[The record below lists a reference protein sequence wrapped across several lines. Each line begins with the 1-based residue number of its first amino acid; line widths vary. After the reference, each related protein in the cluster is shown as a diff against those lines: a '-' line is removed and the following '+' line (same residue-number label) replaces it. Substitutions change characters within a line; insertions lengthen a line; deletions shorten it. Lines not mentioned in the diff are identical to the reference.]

1 MAMAPFPKRML
12 LVLLAIKWGDAVSE
26 KEIYFPF
33 FRPSWKMSPLLQ
45 RNPAIP
51 SIVRK
56 IKLYNEAATCRMA
69 RRKHPHSLKEQ
80 ILNDL
85 WPTNGQEWPMVKS
98 IGSHRGDGH
107 RGKDN
112 WQWQYQYLQL
122 VLISSKFWP
131 RVASILGLMG
141 GGVAGGRE
149 AWQEQIV
156 PWSTPTHESSFLHV
170 LARKPL
176 HFLKDNRN
184 QYVPPQH
191 KSLLFSMF
199 WQENPFIFLNR

>member
-1 MAMAPFPKRML
+1 MAPFPKRML

-56 IKLYNEAATCRMA
+56 IKLYNDAATS
-69 RRKHPHSLKEQ
+69 RRKHSHSQ
-80 ILNDL
+80 DARVQNDL
-85 WPTNGQEWPMVKS
+85 WPKMAKS
-98 IGSHRGDGH
+98 DQ
-107 RGKDN
+107 
-112 WQWQYQYLQL
+112 QWSQGVRYLEGAVLIFTL

-170 LARKPL
+170 LARKES
-176 HFLKDNRN
+176 RN
-184 QYVPPQH
+184 
-191 KSLLFSMF
+191 K
-199 WQENPFIFLNR
+199 

>member
-69 RRKHPHSLKEQ
+69 RRKHPHSLREQ

-85 WPTNGQEWPMVKS
+85 WPANGQEWPMVKWVMAVVLVVIVVMVTEVKITGSGS
-98 IGSHRGDGH
+98 INIY
-107 RGKDN
+107 N
-112 WQWQYQYLQL
+112 WCWYPLSFDL
-122 VLISSKFWP
+122 EWP
-131 RVASILGLMG
+131 LFLAWWEGAL
-141 GGVAGGRE
+141 RE
-149 AWQEQIV
+149 DE
-156 PWSTPTHESSFLHV
+156 
-170 LARKPL
+170 KP
-176 HFLKDNRN
+176 DRNR
-184 QYVPPQH
+184 
-191 KSLLFSMF
+191 
-199 WQENPFIFLNR
+199 